1 MKKSSSLVLCATA
14 VSAVAVISACKPS
27 QPAQPAAQPTPS
39 VAPSVAPTAPTTPV
53 ATPAATEA
61 PAAAASPAATEAADG
76 LALKDPVATVNG
88 EPITKA
94 QLEEA
99 FNNAVQASGVKVADL
114 TDEQKLEGYRQL
126 LDELIVDKLVSKAAA
141 EVVVSQEEVDAEI
154 AKIKKQFP
162 NEEEFNK
169 QLTQAG
175 QSPDKLQET
184 LKKMLQQQRWIE
196 SQIGDKGKV
205 TSEEAKAFY
214 DKNQAEFQ
222 EGASVKA
229 SHILFLVKP
238 EDSPEVTKAK
248 LEAAKKAI
256 ARAKKED
263 FTTLAKELSEEPGAK
278 ESGGDLGFFTKD
290 RMVPEFADAA
300 FTQKVGTVST
310 EPVKTQF
317 GYHVIKVTDTKPAR
331 TVPFTEVEPQVT
343 NYLKSDK
350 QRKAVQEVLAG
361 LRSSAKIDDTLPAPA
376 PQAPASLVAPVP
388 AEASTPAETAP
399 APAPANP

>member
-14 VSAVAVISACKPS
+14 VTAVAALSGCKPS
-27 QPAQPAAQPTPS
+27 PAPTDAVPTPTVAPAAP
-39 VAPSVAPTAPTTPV
+39 A

-61 PAAAASPAATEAADG
+61 PAAAATPAATEAPAGG

-99 FNNAVQASGVKVADL
+99 FANAVQASGVKVADL

-126 LDELIVDKLVSKAAA
+126 LDELIVDKLVSNAATS
-141 EVVVSQEEVDAEI
+141 VVVSQEDVDAEI

-162 NEEEFNK
+162 TEEEFNK
-169 QLTQAG
+169 QLAQAG
-175 QSPDKLQET
+175 QSQEKLVET

-196 SQIGDKGKV
+196 SQIGDKAAV
-205 TSEEAKAFY
+205 TPAEAKEFY

-238 EDSPEVTKAK
+238 EDAPEVSQKQ

-300 FTQKVGTVST
+300 FTQKVNTVST

-317 GYHVIKVTDTKPAR
+317 GYHVIKVTDTKPER
-331 TVPFTEVEPQVT
+331 TVPYTEVEAQVT

-350 QRKAVQEVLAG
+350 QRKAVQEVLAD
-361 LRSSAKIDDTLPAPA
+361 LRSSAKVDDTLPTPA
-376 PQAPASLVAPVP
+376 PQSPASLVAPVP
-388 AEASTPAETAP
+388 ADASAPA

>member
-1 MKKSSSLVLCATA
+1 MKKTTSLVLCATA

-27 QPAQPAAQPTPS
+27 QPAPAAAQPS
-39 VAPSVAPTAPTTPV
+39 PSVAPTVAPAATPAEAAATPAPTAEAPA
-53 ATPAATEA
+53 ATPAA
-61 PAAAASPAATEAADG
+61 SADG
-76 LALKDPVATVNG
+76 LKDPVATVNG
-88 EPITKA
+88 EPISKA
-94 QLEEA
+94 ALEEA

-114 TDEQKLEGYRQL
+114 TAEQKLEGYRQL

-141 EVVVSQEEVDAEI
+141 SVVVTDADVEAEI

-162 NEEEFNK
+162 SEEEFNK
-169 QLTQAG
+169 QLATAG
-175 QSPDKLQET
+175 QSPEKLTET

-196 SQIGDKGKV
+196 SQIGDKANV
-205 TSEEAKAFY
+205 TDAEAKEFY

-229 SHILFLVKP
+229 SHILFRVNP
-238 EDSPEVTKAK
+238 DDSPEVVQQK
-248 LEAAKKAI
+248 LDAAKKAI

-263 FTTLAKELSEEPGAK
+263 FTKLASELSEEPGAK

-290 RMVPEFADAA
+290 RMVPEFANAA
-300 FTQKVGTVST
+300 FSQKVGTVST

-331 TVPFTEVEPQVT
+331 TVPYTEVQAQVT

-350 QRKAVQEVLAG
+350 QRKAVQEVLAN
-361 LRSSAKIDDTLPAPA
+361 LRSSAKIEDTLPAPA
-376 PQAPASLVAPVP
+376 PAPAALTAPS
-388 AEASTPAETAP
+388 ELP
-399 APAPANP
+399 APAPAEAPTAAPANP